1 MQETLLIGSRPSI
14 ITKGQNPRINKDNL
28 ENIFLQKYI
37 KILAE
42 LLLAKKELSNINIVY
57 IGGYNETNNVNRAKL
72 FISAFNYYLTNLG
85 YDSLSKERLTIIDE
99 KNIEENKAK
108 IEQCDLLFLG
118 VGTDSILAQN
128 IDYLERKNIFLNKLV
143 ERKNILVL
151 TICSGSVMVSKRIYG
166 SKYDNYFANEKIFNY
181 PKNLSS
187 LSMSNISL
195 EPSFQDDEEKKQGSL
210 EFIENFLKPDSF
222 KISFLAC
229 CPDSFFLTNEL
240 NTYLYGKSY
249 LFIDGEMILIC
260 DDNQKVD
267 ITRLI
272 QLINKYNDEK
282 ERNIINL
289 NLKEQILKETQK
301 LTPTPII
308 ASFENFEL
316 DTINFFQK
324 KEETKNNNLTLKNN
338 LTKKELK
345 RKINF
350 LFSDESKKAFEKN
363 SKLQNISSIL
373 SEDVIKSF
381 YLEAENQNLELYL
394 KMNLLSIV
402 KKSFETYHGLFTD
415 FKSMLYNLLEE
426 YLTENPLVV
435 YYFITICGSIY
446 SNSELKKLLINL
458 SFDNMKRPQAIINDT
473 LSRRLIFK

>member
-229 CPDSFFLTNEL
+229 SPDSFFLTNEL

-301 LTPTPII
+301 LTPTPIV

-363 SKLQNISSIL
+363 RKLQNISSIL
-373 SEDVIKSF
+373 SEDIIKSF
-381 YLEAENQNLELYL
+381 YLETENQNLELYL

-402 KKSFETYHGLFTD
+402 KKSFKTYHGLFTD